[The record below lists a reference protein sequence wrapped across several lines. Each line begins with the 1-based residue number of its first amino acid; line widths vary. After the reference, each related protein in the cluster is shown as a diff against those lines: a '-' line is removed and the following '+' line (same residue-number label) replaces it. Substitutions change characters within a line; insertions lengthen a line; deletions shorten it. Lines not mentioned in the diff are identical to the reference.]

1 MTEMPKVAFL
11 STGKTPLELSVSIHC
26 TYKMMDAFANEGFG
40 TGALYTEIL
49 NGVLEDK
56 VKHACI
62 TLEHL
67 CMNNDVVVT
76 VGCEGFSEEDV
87 IPDITEY
94 MCEKKAVYFSNVL
107 CGSQKVYYDDEKT
120 ASEARLKVYPDK
132 EEYFA
137 TSGAG
142 VKQRFSL
149 KHERPFD
156 EKKHTE
162 TENISLDGQTKRDKL
177 LKIITGPNRKITG
190 MVQQK
195 KGAEQNA
202 DAKDSKASVCISVK
216 PSRAT
221 AGIHKNTVILNFSN
235 DVYSSV
241 ALVRALSYG
250 LSFAV
255 YNLTGKNSVSI
266 KEFNEKMSKSSNF
279 NKLQT
284 NRQIVNK

>member
-49 NGVLEDK
+49 NGVLADK

-76 VGCEGFSEEDV
+76 VGCEGFSEQDV

-107 CGSQKVYYDDEKT
+107 CGSQKVYYDDEKV
-120 ASEARLKVYPDK
+120 ASEARLKAYPD
-132 EEYFA
+132 EEECLN
-137 TSGAG
+137 SCGHE
-142 VKQRFSL
+142 VNKRFL
-149 KHERPFD
+149 LRHERQFD
-156 EKKHTE
+156 EKGHCQPECITLGEQK
-162 TENISLDGQTKRDKL
+162 KDKL
-177 LKIITGPNRKITG
+177 LKILTGPNRKISG
-190 MVQQK
+190 MAQHK
-195 KGAEQNA
+195 KGAEQITDTNNIQLPA
-202 DAKDSKASVCISVK
+202 CISVK

-241 ALVRALSYG
+241 ALVKAISYG

-255 YNLTGKNSVSI
+255 YNLTGKNSVSV